1 MKKDFTPGEWKQS
14 HRKIPNNKKGMY
26 DTQIY
31 TEDGETIAT
40 VSWYPRP
47 QEKGIQDGKN
57 VLITGTYREANA
69 KLIACA
75 PTLLEA
81 LEELIQV
88 KEWKDKYGKDAQYL
102 KAQPIAWENAKKVLE
117 KALT

>member
-14 HRKIPNNKKGMY
+14 HRKIQNNKKGMY

-40 VSWYPRP
+40 VSWYPRS
-47 QEKGIQDGKN
+47 QEKGTHEGKP

-75 PTLLEA
+75 PELLGA